1 MTRIIVIIFGV
12 VVVALGA
19 LVAIASFI
27 PSETYKE
34 KIEALAQEQ
43 TGRTLTI
50 DGDVGLTILPSLGVN
65 AQKVRFANA
74 DWGSTP
80 DMMSMEELNVS
91 LKILPLLTG
100 SVELDSFTLVR
111 PQIHLEINRQG
122 NANWEFTPQTQTE
135 GEEVAASGETDSQAG
150 SSVGNPIKDIRL
162 GDIRISDGTASYKDA
177 QAGASYEITEIN
189 LGVSLPS
196 LDDPL
201 NVDGSAVWNG
211 DKMTIAMMV
220 EKPRVLLEGGTTAIT
235 ADASTPKVTK
245 DFEGSLV
252 MGDTPAFNG
261 NLTLNVPSV
270 RALAAW
276 AGSPMAG
283 TDGFG
288 ELDLK
293 GTVAGN
299 STEFSFS
306 DAVINFDGMA
316 MEGFV
321 SANVA
326 GQVPYIKGALAVDK
340 IDANV
345 YMGGDADASGSGSGG
360 SSSSAATTS
369 SAGWS
374 TDPIDMTG
382 LRAINAD
389 LDLSAGAI
397 LIQKIK
403 IGESKLKLK
412 LRNGVM
418 TANLAKLAL
427 YEGAGKGSLTLDGSR
442 STPKISADFDLSG
455 LQAQPLLTDAA
466 DFTRLEGT
474 TLFDFAINTSG
485 KSQKAMVSA
494 LSGKGKFDFQ
504 NGAIRGINIA
514 QLMRNVFSNPLS
526 GWGAGGTQS
535 TDFSELNGS
544 FTIARGILTNSD
556 LKMLSPL
563 IRIAG
568 KGTVDMPKQT
578 LNYRVEPKLV
588 GSLEGQGGSSA
599 SGIEVPVVISG
610 PWSDPSFSPDLAA
623 ALSNNPDAIVD
634 AVKNLGGKSGGAS
647 DLVDGLLGG
656 GSSDKESGAGKAL
669 KGLFGR

>member
-1 MTRIIVIIFGV
+1 MTRIIVIVFGG

-34 KIEALAQEQ
+34 KIEVLAKEQ

-50 DGDVGLTILPSLGVN
+50 DGDVALTILPSLGVS

-74 DWGSTP
+74 EWGSTP

-91 LKILPLLTG
+91 LKILPLLFG
-100 SVELDSFTLVR
+100 RVELDSFTLVR
-111 PQIHLEINRQG
+111 PQIHLEVNRKG
-122 NANWEFTPQTQTE
+122 KANWEFTPQTQ
-135 GEEVAASGETDSQAG
+135 AAAADTNAGTDTAEKSG
-150 SSVGNPIKDIRL
+150 SSNVNPIQDIRL
-162 GDIRISDGTASYKDA
+162 GDIRITGGTVSYKDA
-177 QAGASYEITEIN
+177 QSGASYEITEIN
-189 LGVSLPS
+189 VGISLPS

-211 DKMTIAMMV
+211 DKLTIAMMV
-220 EKPRVLLEGGTTAIT
+220 EEPRVLLEGGETAIT
-235 ADASTPKVTK
+235 AEASSPKVSK
-245 DFEGSLV
+245 DFVGSII

-261 NLTLNVPSV
+261 KLVLKVPSV

-288 ELDLK
+288 ALDLK

-299 STEFSFS
+299 SNEFSFT
-306 DAVINFDGMA
+306 DATIKFDGMT
-316 MEGFV
+316 MEGFI
-321 SANVA
+321 SANIA
-326 GQVPYIKGALAVDK
+326 GKVPYIKGALTVDK
-340 IDANV
+340 LDANV
-345 YMGGDADASGSGSGG
+345 YMGSDAASGSKGASN
-360 SSSSAATTS
+360 SNASKAKA
-369 SAGWS
+369 AGWS
-374 TDPIDMTG
+374 SDPIDMTG

-412 LRNGVM
+412 LRNGVL
-418 TANLAKLAL
+418 TATLAKLAL
-427 YEGAGKGSLTLDGSR
+427 YDGTGKGSLTLDGSR
-442 STPKISADFDLSG
+442 STPKIKADFDLSG
-455 LQAQPLLTDAA
+455 LQAHPLLTDAA

-474 TLFDFAINTSG
+474 ALFDFTVNTSG

-544 FTIARGILTNSD
+544 FTIARGILTNKD

-568 KGTVDMPKQT
+568 SGTVNMPKQT

-588 GSLEGQGGSSA
+588 GSLEGQGGGA
-599 SGIEVPVVISG
+599 GSGLEVPVVISG

-623 ALSNNPDAIVD
+623 ALTNNPEAIID
-634 AVKNLGGKSGGAS
+634 AVKNLGGKGGGAGG
-647 DLVDGLLGG
+647 LLDGLLGG
-656 GSSDKESGAGKAL
+656 GSSDKESGASKAL

>member
-12 VVVALGA
+12 VFVALGA
-19 LVAIASFI
+19 VVAIASFI

-34 KIEALAQEQ
+34 KIEALAEEQ
-43 TGRTLTI
+43 TGRKLTI
-50 DGDVGLTILPSLGVN
+50 EGDVGLTILPSLGVN

-74 DWGSTP
+74 EWGSTP

-91 LKILPLLTG
+91 LKIFPLLLG
-100 SVELDSFTLVR
+100 NVELDSFTLVR
-111 PQIHLEINRQG
+111 PQIHLEVNRKG
-122 NANWEFTPQTQTE
+122 KANWEFTPKTQ
-135 GEEVAASGETDSQAG
+135 AAATDADTSGDTAEQSAS
-150 SSVGNPIKDIRL
+150 SSVNPIQDISL
-162 GDIRISDGTASYKDA
+162 GDIRISNGTASYKDA
-177 QAGASYEITEIN
+177 QAGASYEITDIN

-211 DKMTIAMMV
+211 DKLEIALMV
-220 EKPRVLLEGGTTAIT
+220 EEPRVLLEGGQTAVNV
-235 ADASTPKVTK
+235 DASSPKVSKKFDGT
-245 DFEGSLV
+245 LV
-252 MGDTPAFNG
+252 MGDTPAFDG
-261 NLTLNVPSV
+261 RVALNIPSV

-283 TDGFG
+283 KDGFG
-288 ELDLK
+288 ELDIE

-306 DAVINFDGMA
+306 DAVIKIDGMT

-326 GQVPYIKGALAVDK
+326 GTVPYIKGALSVDK
-340 IDANV
+340 LDANV
-345 YMGGDADASGSGSGG
+345 YMGGEAASDSGEASD
-360 SSSSAATTS
+360 SSATQSS

-374 TDPIDMTG
+374 SDPIDMTG

-389 LDLSAGAI
+389 LDLAAGAI

-418 TANLAKLAL
+418 TATLAKLAL
-427 YEGAGKGSLTLDGSR
+427 YEGTGKGSLTLDGSR
-442 STPKISADFDLSG
+442 STAKIKADFDLSG
-455 LQAQPLLTDAA
+455 LQAHPFLTDAA

-474 TLFDFAINTSG
+474 ALFDFAVNTSG

-494 LSGKGKFDFQ
+494 LSGKGKFAFQ

-535 TDFSELNGS
+535 TDFSELSGS
-544 FTIARGILTNSD
+544 FTIARGILTNND

-563 IRIAG
+563 VRIAG
-568 KGTVDMPKQT
+568 NGTVNMPKQT
-578 LNYRVEPKLV
+578 LNYRVEPTLV
-588 GSLEGQGGSSA
+588 GSLEGQGGSTA
-599 SGIEVPVVISG
+599 SGLEVPVVISG

-623 ALSNNPDAIVD
+623 ALTNNPEAIVD
-634 AVKNLGGKSGGAS
+634 AVKNLSGGS
-647 DLVDGLLGG
+647 SGDGVGGLVDGLLGG
-656 GSSDKESGAGKAL
+656 GSSDEKSSAGDAL

>member
-1 MTRIIVIIFGV
+1 M
-12 VVVALGA
+12 
-19 LVAIASFI
+19 
-27 PSETYKE
+27 
-34 KIEALAQEQ
+34 
-43 TGRTLTI
+43 
-50 DGDVGLTILPSLGVN
+50 
-65 AQKVRFANA
+65 
-74 DWGSTP
+74 
-80 DMMSMEELNVS
+80 
-91 LKILPLLTG
+91 
-100 SVELDSFTLVR
+100 VR

-235 ADASTPKVTK
+235 AECVHAQSNQKTLKGRW
-245 DFEGSLV
+245 F

-556 LKMLSPL
+556 LKNAEP
-563 IRIAG
+563 
-568 KGTVDMPKQT
+568 VDPHCRQGDCGHAQANPQLPGRAKACRLT
-578 LNYRVEPKLV
+578 WKAKAAAVLLALKCLWLFLV
-588 GSLEGQGGSSA
+588 RGA
-599 SGIEVPVVISG
+599 I
-610 PWSDPSFSPDLAA
+610 PSFSPDLAA

>member
-1 MTRIIVIIFGV
+1 MTRIIVIVFGV

-27 PSETYKE
+27 PSATYKE
-34 KIEALAQEQ
+34 KIEVLAKEQ

-50 DGDVGLTILPSLGVN
+50 DGDVALTILPSLGVT

-74 DWGSTP
+74 EWGSTP

-91 LKILPLLTG
+91 LKILPLLFG

-111 PQIHLEINRQG
+111 PQIHLEVNRKG
-122 NANWEFTPQTQTE
+122 KANWEFKPQTQ
-135 GEEVAASGETDSQAG
+135 VAASDTPANPSGDAG
-150 SSVGNPIKDIRL
+150 GQSGGSTVNPIQDIRL

-177 QAGASYEITEIN
+177 QAGAAYEITDIN
-189 LGVSLPS
+189 LSIALPS

-211 DKMTIAMMV
+211 DKLAIAMVV
-220 EKPRVLLEGGTTAIT
+220 EEPRVLLEGGETAIS
-235 ADASTPKVTK
+235 AEASSPKVSK
-245 DFEGSLV
+245 DFVGSMV

-261 NLTLNVPSV
+261 KLVLKVPSV
-270 RALAAW
+270 RTLAAW

-283 TDGFG
+283 SDGFG
-288 ELDLK
+288 ALDLK

-299 STEFSFS
+299 STEFSFT
-306 DAVINFDGMA
+306 DATIKFDGMT

-321 SANVA
+321 SANIA
-326 GQVPYIKGALAVDK
+326 GKVPYIKGALTVDK
-340 IDANV
+340 LDANV
-345 YMGGDADASGSGSGG
+345 YMGSDAA
-360 SSSSAATTS
+360 SSSKGASNS
-369 SAGWS
+369 SPSKAKAAGWS
-374 TDPIDMTG
+374 SDPIDMTG

-412 LRNGVM
+412 LRNGIM
-418 TANLAKLAL
+418 TATLAKLAL
-427 YEGAGKGSLTLDGSR
+427 YDGTGKGSLTLDGSR
-442 STPKISADFDLSG
+442 STPKIKADFDLTG
-455 LQAQPLLTDAA
+455 LQAHPLLTDAA

-474 TLFDFAINTSG
+474 ALFDFTVNTSG

-535 TDFSELNGS
+535 TDFSELNGT
-544 FTIARGILTNSD
+544 FTIARGILTNKD

-568 KGTVDMPKQT
+568 SGTVNMPKQT

-588 GSLEGQGGSSA
+588 GSLEGQGGGTSS
-599 SGIEVPVVISG
+599 GLEVPVVISG

-623 ALSNNPDAIVD
+623 ALTNNPEAIVD
-634 AVKNLGGKSGGAS
+634 AVKNLGGSGGGAGG
-647 DLVDGLLGG
+647 LVDGLLGG
-656 GSSDKESGAGKAL
+656 GSSDKEGGASKAL